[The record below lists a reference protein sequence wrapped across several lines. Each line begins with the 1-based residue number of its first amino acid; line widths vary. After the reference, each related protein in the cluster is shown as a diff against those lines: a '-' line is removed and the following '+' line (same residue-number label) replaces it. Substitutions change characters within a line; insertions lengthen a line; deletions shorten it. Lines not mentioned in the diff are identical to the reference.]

1 MECGKSLRLFG
12 TAGIRGPILEKVT
25 PELGLKLGSSLAT
38 LLGNRGTVAAGYDTR
53 TSSPMLE
60 CSLLSGLLAGG
71 CDVVELG
78 LVAIPV
84 LSYFCAHSDVDAGVM
99 VTASHNPPE
108 DNGFK
113 CLTSEGTEYVPSEE
127 EVLEALILNGRYRR
141 VPWEKIGKSEKA
153 EGVTQSYIDATLIH
167 VGELG
172 KKPLRVVV
180 DCANGAACDVA
191 PKLLQKTGCEI
202 LVLNSQPDGHF
213 PGHLPEPRPENLG
226 ELMETVVRV
235 KADLGVAYDSDADR
249 VAIIDE
255 QGKFVNY
262 SRVIA
267 LFSKEAVKARGG
279 GTVITSSDAS
289 FCVDEA
295 VEGAGG
301 RVERT
306 RIGQIHVPLRDRR
319 DIVFSGE
326 PWKLMDPSW
335 GPWTDGIYSTA
346 RLIRMLSEKEVTVSQ
361 LFSEIPEYPWAR
373 LSTPCPDELKS
384 LAMAKIKEALSG
396 EREIREIWTFDGL
409 RLNYEDRSWLLIR
422 PSGTQPLIKIYCE
435 ARTKQR
441 LKKLVTLGTQT
452 TKRGMKQA
460 RSTALLTP

>member
-1 MECGKSLRLFG
+1 MEWGKTLRLFG
-12 TAGIRGPILEKVT
+12 TAGIRGPIAEKVT
-25 PELGLKLGSSLAT
+25 SELGLTLGLSLAT
-38 LLGNRGTVAAGYDTR
+38 FLGNRGTVAAGYDPR

-71 CDVVELG
+71 CDVAELG

-113 CLTSEGTEYVPSEE
+113 CLTSEGMEYVPSEE
-127 EVLEALILNGRYRR
+127 ETLEALILNDRYRR
-141 VPWEKIGKSEKA
+141 VPWEKIGKAEKA
-153 EGVTQSYIDATLIH
+153 EGITQKYIDAALGRI
-167 VGELG
+167 GEVG
-172 KKPLRVVV
+172 KKPLHVVV
-180 DCANGAACDVA
+180 DCANGAAHDVA
-191 PKLLQKTGCEI
+191 PKILHEMGCEI
-202 LVLNSQPDGHF
+202 LVLNGQPDGRF
-213 PGHLPEPRPENLG
+213 LGHLPEPRPENLG

-267 LFSKEAVKARGG
+267 LFSKEAVKAQGG
-279 GTVITSSDAS
+279 GTVVTSSDAS

-301 RVERT
+301 HVERT
-306 RIGQIHVPLRDRR
+306 KIGQIHVPLRNRR

-346 RLIRMLSEKEVTVSQ
+346 RLIKMLSEKEVTVSQ

-373 LSTPCPDELKS
+373 LSAPCPDELKPS
-384 LAMAKIKEALSG
+384 VMAKIKEALSR
-396 EREIREIWTFDGL
+396 EREIRESWAFDGL

-452 TKRGMKQA
+452 AERAMKQA
-460 RSTALLTP
+460 HTMSLSA